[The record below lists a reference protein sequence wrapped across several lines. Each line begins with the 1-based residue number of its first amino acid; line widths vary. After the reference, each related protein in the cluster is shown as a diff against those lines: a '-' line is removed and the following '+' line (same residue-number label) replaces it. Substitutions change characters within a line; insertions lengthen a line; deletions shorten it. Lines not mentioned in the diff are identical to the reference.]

1 MAHLDFKVTC
11 WKRFAVP
18 DDKVEEVIKRLK
30 ESDCDEVYDI
40 QDIEGVYF
48 VNDGPDAE
56 CEEPMIPSENGGS
69 ATQELYN
76 SEGDV
81 IYHNSEN
88 ENEY

>member
-11 WKRFAVP
+11 WKRLRVP
-18 DDKVEEVIKRLK
+18 DEKIEEVIQRLK
-30 ESDCDEVYDI
+30 ESDCDDVYDL

-48 VNDGPDAE
+48 ISDGPDAE
-56 CEEPMIPSENGGS
+56 CEEAMIPHENGGS

-76 SEGDV
+76 AAGDI

-88 ENEY
+88 EDEY

>member
-1 MAHLDFKVTC
+1 MTHLDFKVTC
-11 WKRFAVP
+11 WKRLAIP

-48 VNDGPDAE
+48 INSNPNEE
-56 CEEPMIPSENGGS
+56 CEEPMIPHENGGS

-76 SEGDV
+76 SEGVV
-81 IYHNSEN
+81 IYHNSKN

>member
-1 MAHLDFKVTC
+1 MAHLDFKITS
-11 WKRFAVP
+11 WKRFAIP

-56 CEEPMIPSENGGS
+56 CEEPMIPHENGGS